1 MSSEE
6 PYRGPISLAASKYA
20 SPQHK
25 ARAAVFPS
33 AFPSPSAPKVA
44 TNGDSTAVA
53 TKEQLAINDAK
64 AKLNADAQLA
74 MAQNENLKKEVEM
87 HSAKVTK
94 SVSSAVANTRQ
105 VRVMGIQTQGL
116 AGCTTQTKL
125 TRCSSWTCCAT
136 RSVKRTPPLQTPT

>member
-6 PYRGPISLAASKYA
+6 PYRGPISLTASKHA

-25 ARAAVFPS
+25 TRAAVFPS

-44 TNGDSTAVA
+44 TNDDSTAVA
-53 TKEQLAINDAK
+53 TKEQLATNNAK

-74 MAQNENLKKEVEM
+74 MAQNENLRKEVEK

-105 VRVMGIQTQGL
+105 VRVLDIHACGL
-116 AGCTTQTKL
+116 PGCTT
-125 TRCSSWTCCAT
+125 
-136 RSVKRTPPLQTPT
+136 